1 MDIISRGRARE
12 WKMISRF
19 LISFLVIILHFPS
32 AAKKTGVLHRIGA
45 LGIAIAAVIPTQA
58 VFALPTAENYVSTG
72 VDEFK
77 RGHVKQSVEAF
88 DKAIE
93 LKKELEPYLWQRG
106 LALYFENRFE
116 ECERLFY

>member
-1 MDIISRGRARE
+1 MA
-12 WKMISRF
+12 SRF
-19 LISFLVIILHFPS
+19 LILILVIVLLFPS
-32 AAKKTGVLHRIGA
+32 AAKRTSVLHRIGA
-45 LGIAIAAVIPTQA
+45 LGIAIATVIPSQA
-58 VFALPTAENYVSTG
+58 VFALPTAEDYVATG
-72 VDEFK
+72 VNEFK
-77 RGHVKQSVEAF
+77 LGHLKQSVEAF